1 MPAKDTYHESVKHA
15 LVKDGWKITH
25 DPLRL
30 VWDEKPLYVDLA
42 AERLLLAERGTEKIA
57 VEVKSFIS
65 QSEVDDLKN
74 AIGQFILYRA
84 ALEDSQPERTLFLA
98 IRETVWDDLFTAPKT
113 RALCKREG
121 IHLLVFNSQTEEVV
135 VWIP

>member
-30 VWDEKPLYVDLA
+30 EWDDKPLYVDLA

-65 QSEVDDLKN
+65 QSEVNDLKN

-84 ALEDSQPERTLFLA
+84 ALEDSEPERTLFLA

-113 RALCKREG
+113 LALCKREG